1 MIRIFDIAIK
11 DWVQLVRD
19 RKVFLFSLI
28 MPIAFTLM
36 FGYASGGFGGG
47 TSDAR
52 LPVGLLDQ
60 DSSRISKKLRELF
73 SESQVVRL
81 EDVSVG
87 DVADLEK
94 LVADNKLAGAIVI
107 PAGYGHTIL
116 DGKPAHLAL
125 FADTTTSPGMTIQA
139 EAVSMA
145 NRLNSATQTATIMEQ
160 TLGDRVPFEY
170 VFKQAL
176 DDWKNPP
183 IAVTETTSS
192 ILSKEKQ
199 KSSNGALAHMSPG
212 MMLQMA
218 IASLMTAAQIIV
230 NERKTRALQR
240 LLTTATKR
248 IHILL
253 GHYLAIFVMIFLQ
266 FVILLTF
273 GWIALKVDY
282 MREPGAVALVAGS
295 AALCIAAMGLL
306 IGVIA
311 KNDEQAIG
319 LSLVPMF
326 VLSGLGGAWV
336 PLEITGELFQ
346 AIGHLSPVAWAMD
359 GFKNISIRGLGF
371 ESALIPSSALIGYA
385 ALFFFIAT
393 WRFWTSEEH

>member
-47 TSDAR
+47 ASDAR
-52 LPVGLLDQ
+52 LPIGLLDQ
-60 DSSRISKKLRELF
+60 DSSRISKQLREMF
-73 SESQVVRL
+73 GESQVVRL
-81 EDVSVG
+81 EAVSVS

-107 PAGYGHTIL
+107 PSGYGHAIL
-116 DGKPAHLAL
+116 NGKPAHLTL
-125 FADTTTSPGMTIQA
+125 IADTNTSPGMTIQA
-139 EAVSMA
+139 EAISA
-145 NRLNSATQTATIMEQ
+145 ASRLNSATQTATIMEQ
-160 TLGDRVPFEY
+160 TIGDRVPFEY
-170 VFKQAL
+170 AFKQAL

-192 ILSKEKQ
+192 ILSNAKQ
-199 KSSNGALAHMSPG
+199 KNSNASLAHMSPG

-218 IASLMTAAQIIV
+218 IAALMTAAQIIV

-240 LLTTATKR
+240 LLTTATNR
-248 IHILL
+248 THILL

-266 FVILLTF
+266 FVILITF
-273 GWIALKVDY
+273 GWLALKVDY
-282 MREPGAVALVAGS
+282 LREPGAIALVAGS

-311 KNDEQAIG
+311 KNDEQTIG

-346 AIGHLSPVAWAMD
+346 TIGHLSPVAWAMD

-385 ALFFFIAT
+385 VLFFTLAA
-393 WRFWTSEEH
+393 WRFWRSEER